1 MKKMSWRKRLFYSYI
16 FIGVIPLLVL
26 GAFFYYGNRMTERK
40 ELEKSNS
47 AMLSQVLQKLDYV
60 TEKMNSAAYHFSG
73 SEIDEQLN
81 DVRYERA
88 EIDEG
93 LVASQLMTYSEIVG
107 DTENDVKPILYLRG
121 DKSVYTMDGK
131 IPYSEFEKDM
141 NQYGDLNEA
150 SFFGTIN
157 SVKDDRSLKIGEGK
171 RAGKNRPLFIF
182 CIRFRI

>member
-73 SEIDEQLN
+73 SEIEDQLN
-81 DVRYERA
+81 DVRYERT
-88 EIDEG
+88 EIDE
-93 LVASQLMTYSEIVG
+93 AWW
-107 DTENDVKPILYLRG
+107 
-121 DKSVYTMDGK
+121 
-131 IPYSEFEKDM
+131 
-141 NQYGDLNEA
+141 
-150 SFFGTIN
+150 
-157 SVKDDRSLKIGEGK
+157 
-171 RAGKNRPLFIF
+171 PLS
-182 CIRFRI
+182 